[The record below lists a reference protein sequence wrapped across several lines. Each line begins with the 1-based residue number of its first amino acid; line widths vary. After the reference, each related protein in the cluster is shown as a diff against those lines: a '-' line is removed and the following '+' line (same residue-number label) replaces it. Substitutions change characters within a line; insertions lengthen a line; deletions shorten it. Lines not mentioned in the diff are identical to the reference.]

1 MEERYTDI
9 RLVKVPIEI
18 DNKNQLTFSSKTT
31 QYNYFNS
38 CTHIELDD
46 GSYQRKD
53 SIVRYPGHI
62 DDLIGYNYCMYR
74 NTGYSNKWYYAFIT
88 DMQYSSDSMTIVS
101 IKTDVWQTWQFDI
114 DIKQCFVEREHVN
127 DDTPGLH
134 TVPEGI
140 VTGDYVSVTIHQPE
154 KEANYETCFVLSAT
168 ELIGTLNHS
177 ATHQKIPTGFYYMG
191 FTSELGLDTM
201 ISAYDKAGKG
211 DSIVSVFVAYK
222 SFFSSWIHNK
232 TITIDGET
240 FTITGDLST
249 TLDYEKEETITVTKV
264 DYLDNNYV
272 PVNKKL
278 LCFPYSFLQVS
289 NHNGTIVNYNWE
301 EFNKLNHGLTYQ
313 FEVKC
318 TLTPGGSASCY
329 PLDYKNI
336 LKNYDEC
343 INMGKLPVG
352 GWNNDI
358 YTNWLTQNGVNILGT
373 HIDATTYRIGKGMIQ
388 GVVGAGQLMAGEIS
402 GGMNLGGGIGDIFNA
417 LQDDYR
423 HSLIPDQAGGNLNV
437 GDYSFQFGLTNFE
450 FKRMSIKEEYARI
463 CDGYFSMFG
472 YKVSTTKIP
481 NITGRTNW
489 NYVKTIDCNIHG
501 YIPQKDCIE
510 IKNMFNAGVTFWHN
524 PSTFLD
530 YSQSNAIVS

>member
-101 IKTDVWQTWQFDI
+101 IKTDVWQTWCFDI

-140 VTGDYVSVTIHQPE
+140 VTGDYVGTTLQPAQ
-154 KEANYETCFVLSAT
+154 KGNYETCFVLSAT
-168 ELIGTLNHS
+168 ELLGEYTYSTSN
-177 ATHQKIPTGFYYMG
+177 QKIPSGFYYLG
-191 FTSELGLDTM
+191 FTSVVGLDNM
-201 ISAYDKAGKG
+201 IKAYDKAGKA
-211 DSIVSVFVAYK
+211 DSIVSVFVSYK

-232 TITIDGET
+232 TITVDNET
-240 FTITGDLST
+240 FTIAEDISYTVDF
-249 TLDYEKEETITVTKV
+249 DKEETVTITKV

-301 EFNKLNHGLTYQ
+301 EFNKLLNGTDYE
-313 FEVKC
+313 FKIKC
-318 TLTPGGSASCY
+318 TITPGGSASCY

-336 LKNYDEC
+336 LENYDEC
-343 INMGKLPVG
+343 INMGKLPIG
-352 GWNNDI
+352 GWSSDV
-358 YTNWLTQNGVNILGT
+358 YTNWLTQNGINILGT
-373 HIDATTYRIGKGMIQ
+373 HIDATTYRIGKGAIQ
-388 GVVGAGQLMAGEIS
+388 TVVGAGQLMGGDVSGSMNVAG
-402 GGMNLGGGIGDIFNA
+402 GVGDIFNA

-423 HSLIPDQAGGNLNV
+423 HSLIPDQAGGNLNI

-450 FKRMSIKEEYARI
+450 FKRISIKREYARI
-463 CDGYFSMFG
+463 CDGFFSMFG